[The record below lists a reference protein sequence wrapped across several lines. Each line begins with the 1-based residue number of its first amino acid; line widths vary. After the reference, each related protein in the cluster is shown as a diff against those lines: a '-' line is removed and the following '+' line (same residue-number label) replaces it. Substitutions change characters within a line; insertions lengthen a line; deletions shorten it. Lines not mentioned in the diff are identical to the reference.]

1 MRSARSERV
10 KLLDFTRGFCDD
22 AQCYAAAGGLQIYF
36 DSTHIQANYAR
47 QFIPEL
53 EAQIRQLLPVG
64 R

>member
-1 MRSARSERV
+1 MTPSR
-10 KLLDFTRGFCDD
+10 
-22 AQCYAAAGGLQIYF
+22 YAAAGGLQISF
-36 DSTHIQANYAR
+36 DSTHIQANYVR